1 MRPLVR
7 QPKVFVHIS
16 KRNTHKPCSLWL
28 LYVSVY
34 LSLANQLFFNEENK
48 MNSQKELQKVHWSWK
63 ELSESRSIWSKNII
77 LLLPFHAFHH
87 ASSRFIVFFT
97 FGSSLHV
104 RFFVCC
110 VVWALIMFFAKKMQ
124 SQPVMSVYNLEEG
137 YSKIISEHLSIHK
150 WNFCCTN
157 LVWWMDGGRPIDNK
171 YEFSGK
177 LMLFFTLRVFH
188 YYSLHSARKYLASI
202 GKLVHFSWKIFGL
215 NPFFNLI

>member
-110 VVWALIMFFAKKMQ
+110 VVWALIMFFAKKCSHNQ
-124 SQPVMSVYNLEEG
+124 WWVF
-137 YSKIISEHLSIHK
+137 IISKKAIQKSFLNIYLFINEIFVAQILYGEWTAEDQLIINMSSAANLCCFSHFAFSITTLS
-150 WNFCCTN
+150 
-157 LVWWMDGGRPIDNK
+157 
-171 YEFSGK
+171 
-177 LMLFFTLRVFH
+177 TLREN
-188 YYSLHSARKYLASI
+188 I
-202 GKLVHFSWKIFGL
+202 
-215 NPFFNLI
+215 